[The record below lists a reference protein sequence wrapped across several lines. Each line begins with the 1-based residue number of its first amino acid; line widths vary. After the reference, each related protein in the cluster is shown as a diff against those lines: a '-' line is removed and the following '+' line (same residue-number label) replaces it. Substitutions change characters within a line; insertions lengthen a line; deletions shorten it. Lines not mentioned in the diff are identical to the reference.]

1 MSERCAV
8 CGQLLPEGLDAAE
21 MHRRLEKVGAVVAER
36 EVTKLRR
43 QLDREHRA
51 HLAEQAEAI
60 QKVAAKKAQASSR
73 LEIKSLRRSLD
84 AAERA
89 SRREAETAA
98 KKAAVETAKLSRKE
112 IDLLKQQSTK
122 ERAQHAADTG
132 RLKARV
138 DDLSLKLERQ
148 TSEQMGDM
156 AEADAF
162 AALRSAFPRDDIQ
175 RVSRGMRGADIV
187 HLVIVEGTAVGRIIY
202 ECKNVSTWQNEWLD
216 KARSYRSEYQTPWV
230 VIATRCFPRREKWFV
245 VERGVPV
252 IDLRFI
258 VKLAEVIRAAVVEI
272 GQLRTSNIGRQ
283 AKAEQMFEYV
293 RSDHFAG
300 RFRGVAEAVANLRDQ
315 QGKERQWH
323 TEAWAKQAHI
333 YDELDEGRRE
343 IVARIRAIAEA
354 TSKPDLR
361 VLVGDRAESIARS

>member
-8 CGQLLPEGLDAAE
+8 CGQPLPEGLDATE
-21 MHRRLEKVGAVVAER
+21 MHRRLEKLGAVVAER
-36 EVTKLRR
+36 EVNKLRR
-43 QLDREHRA
+43 QLDREYRVQ
-51 HLAEQAEAI
+51 LAEQAEAI
-60 QKVAAKKAQASSR
+60 QKVAAKKAQASSS
-73 LEIKSLRRSLD
+73 LEIKSLRRRID
-84 AAERA
+84 AAARA

-98 KKAAVETAKLSRKE
+98 KEATKETARLSRKE
-112 IDLLKQQSTK
+112 IELLKHQTIK

-132 RLKARV
+132 RLKAKV

-175 RVSRGMRGADIV
+175 RVGRGVRGADIIQI
-187 HLVIVEGTAVGRIIY
+187 VIAEGTEVGRIIY
-202 ECKNVSTWQNEWLD
+202 ECKNVSTWQNEWLA

-258 VKLAEVIRAAVVEI
+258 VKLGEVIRAAVVEI

-300 RFRGVAEAVANLRDQ
+300 RFKGVAEAIANLREQ

-323 TEAWAKQAHI
+323 TEAWAKQTRI
-333 YDELDEGRRE
+333 YDEMEEGRRE
-343 IVARIRAIAEA
+343 ISARIRAIAEA
-354 TSKPDLR
+354 TVKPDLR
-361 VLVGDRAESIARS
+361 VVAGDRAESSARS

>member
-8 CGQLLPEGLDAAE
+8 CGQPLPVGMSETE
-21 MHRRLEKVGAVVAER
+21 MHRRLEKLGAAAAER
-36 EVTKLRR
+36 EAEKLRR
-43 QLDREHRA
+43 QLDRQYRTQ
-51 HLAEQAEAI
+51 LAEQAAEI
-60 QKVAAKKAQASSR
+60 RKVAAKEAVTSSR
-73 LEIKSLRRSLD
+73 LQVKSLQRSLSD
-84 AAERA
+84 AQRA

-98 KKAAVETAKLSRKE
+98 KQAAKEAAKLARKE
-112 IDLLKQQSTK
+112 LDLLKLRAAK

-132 RLKARV
+132 RLKAKV

-148 TSEQMGDM
+148 TSEQMGEM

-162 AALRSAFPRDDIQ
+162 LALRSAFPHDDIQ
-175 RVSRGMRGADIV
+175 RVGRGVRGADILQIV
-187 HLVIVEGTAVGRIIY
+187 MVEGNEAGRIIY
-202 ECKNVSTWQNEWLD
+202 ECKNVSSWQNEWLA

-230 VIATRCFPRREKWFV
+230 VIASRCFPRREKWFV

-252 IDLRFI
+252 IDLRLI
-258 VKLAEVIRAAVVEI
+258 VKLAEVLRAAVVEI

-300 RFRGVAEAVANLRDQ
+300 RFRGVAEAIATLRDH

-323 TEAWAKQAHI
+323 TEAWAKQTRL
-333 YDELDEGRRE
+333 YDEMDEGRRE
-343 IVARIRAIAEA
+343 ISARIRAIAEA
-354 TSKPDLR
+354 TSKMGLR
-361 VLVGDRAESIARS
+361 VVAGDG